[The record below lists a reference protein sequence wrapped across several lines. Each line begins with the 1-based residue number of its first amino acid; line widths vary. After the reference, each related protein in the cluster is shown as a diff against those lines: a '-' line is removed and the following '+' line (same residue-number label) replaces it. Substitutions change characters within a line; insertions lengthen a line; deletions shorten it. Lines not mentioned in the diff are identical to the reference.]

1 MILYDGGGGEG
12 QMMKLSTLLANAIPP
27 VQCPNSGSRKAR
39 PEFPFSPFHL
49 SSSVIIF
56 FFLYIFKKKKG
67 LVCGYD
73 E

>member
-1 MILYDGGGGEG
+1 
-12 QMMKLSTLLANAIPP
+12 MMKLSTLLANVIPP
-27 VQCPNSGSRKAR
+27 VQCPNSGSRRAR

-49 SSSVIIF
+49 SSSAGF
-56 FFLYIFKKKKG
+56 FFFFFKKKG